1 MLSHS
6 ENVISRPFYVHTS
19 IFSPIFYCSSR
30 DYIFQYVL
38 HYLVL
43 SSCLSTP
50 RYLYGL
56 NFGHEVAQIYF
67 SYFWQWDSMLIP
79 PRGVR
84 SQSRGGKLD
93 FLVKEA
99 TKNTA
104 NTVLDREVNLHIQE
118 N

>member
-1 MLSHS
+1 MYILQFFLRYFTVLL
-6 ENVISRPFYVHTS
+6 EITFFNTTS
-19 IFSPIFYCSSR
+19 FSFI
-30 DYIFQYVL
+30 L
-38 HYLVL
+38 
-43 SSCLSTP
+43 LSTP

-56 NFGHEVAQIYF
+56 DFGHEVAQIYF
-67 SYFWQWDSMLIP
+67 IDFWQWDSMLIP